1 VKPPPFFISYTNKK
15 AFKSALP
22 DLILHKHWEEIEE
35 LIQKGL
41 PPAVS
46 HRVIAALFSY
56 TPKFVGAMANKPSNY
71 YRRFTIPK
79 GQKRREIFAPRVA
92 LKIIQKWI
100 GHYLSVALTFDDHV
114 YGFVN
119 GKSAPLAAQVH
130 CNAKWVY
137 SIDIKDFFP
146 STEDK
151 KVINSLES
159 IGYSSDAAEVIAS
172 LCCYNNALAQGSP
185 ASPVLSNITFKDTD
199 KELYSISEKYGVRVS
214 RYADDITFSGQGK
227 PPSGLAED
235 VKRLINDSGWNIA
248 EDKEHL
254 AKLPH
259 RLKVHGLLVHTE
271 KPRLTKGYRN
281 KIRAY
286 KHLLE
291 NDRIEDEDLERVK
304 GHINYA
310 NSIDDLNK

>member
-1 VKPPPFFISYTNKK
+1 MKPPPFFISFPDSES
-15 AFKSALP
+15 FKSALP
-22 DLILHKHWEEIEE
+22 DHIIADHWKEIEE
-35 LIQKGL
+35 LIKKGF

-46 HRVIAALFSY
+46 NRVVAALFSY
-56 TPKFVGAMANKPSNY
+56 TPKFVGAMASKPKNY

-79 GQKRREIFAPRVA
+79 GNKQREIFAPRIA

-100 GHYLSVALTFDDHV
+100 GHYLSEAIIFDAHV
-114 YGFVN
+114 FGFVS
-119 GKSAPLAAQVH
+119 GKSAPLAANEH

-146 STEDK
+146 STKKD
-151 KVINSLES
+151 KVIESLKS
-159 IGYSSDAAEVIAS
+159 IGYSYDSAQTIAS

-185 ASPVLSNITFKDTD
+185 ASPVLSNITFKETD
-199 KELYSISEKYGVRVS
+199 KKLKAISDKFGIKLS
-214 RYADDITFSGQGK
+214 RYADDITFSGK
-227 PPSGLAED
+227 DEPPSELPEI
-235 VKRLINDSGWNIA
+235 VKNLIIDSGWQIA
-248 EDKEHL
+248 EDKECL
-254 AKLPH
+254 SKLPH
-259 RLKVHGLLVHTE
+259 RLKVHGLLVHNE

-291 NDRIEDEDLERVK
+291 NGRVKDEDIERIE

-310 NSIDDLNK
+310 NSIDLL